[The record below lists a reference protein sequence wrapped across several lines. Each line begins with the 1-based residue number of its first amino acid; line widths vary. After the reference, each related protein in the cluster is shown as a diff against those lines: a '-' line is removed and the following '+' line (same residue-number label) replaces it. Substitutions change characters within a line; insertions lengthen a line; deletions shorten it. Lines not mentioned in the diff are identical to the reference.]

1 MKNKKLALAICAF
14 VMLFSAQSQAWWWN
28 STYTKTKH
36 PIVLVHGL
44 FGFDQAFG
52 IYNYFFRIPGELEDD
67 GATVYVADV
76 SAANSSELRG
86 EQLIEQLDTIKALY
100 GHSKFNLIG
109 HSHGGPTIRYVAS
122 VRPDLVASVTSVGSP
137 HTGTPV
143 ADAVASF
150 VVPGSLQETLL
161 ESIANAMAIFIEVV
175 SGNFSDP
182 QDVLASMTSLSTA
195 GSAAFN
201 ANYPE
206 AMPAYN
212 CGEGQYVVNGI
223 RYFSFGGTSV
233 ITNIFDPADAVL
245 AASSVFF
252 WGAANDGLVG
262 RCSSHLGQVIRDNY
276 PWNHGDEINQV
287 LGARGLFTS
296 NPISVY
302 RAHANRLKN
311 LGL

>member
-1 MKNKKLALAICAF
+1 MKNTKITLAICAL
-14 VMLFSAQSQAWWWN
+14 VLIFSSQSQAWWWN
-28 STYTKTKH
+28 NNYTKTKH

-52 IYNYFFRIPGELEDD
+52 IYNYFFRIPSELEDD

-122 VRPDLVASVTSVGSP
+122 VRPDLVASITSVGSP

-150 VVPGSLQETLL
+150 VTPGSIQEILL
-161 ESIANAMAIFIEVV
+161 ESIANAMAIFIEIV

-182 QDVLASMTSLSTA
+182 QDVLASMTSLSTS
-195 GSAAFN
+195 GSAVFN

-206 AMPAYN
+206 GMPAYN
-212 CGEGQYVVNGI
+212 CGEGQYVVNDI

-233 ITNIFDPADAVL
+233 VTNIFDPVDAVL

-252 WGAANDGLVG
+252 LGAANDGLVG
-262 RCSSHLGQVIRDNY
+262 RCSSHLGQVIRDDY